1 MASMKWLFKSSTND
15 DTLIISRHKSVIMD
29 STVKFAPNIRP
40 PVFSFGFLRSI
51 VASWRD
57 QSSIRA
63 PGLMKIDSHSSDWRR
78 SSHYEG
84 TSSCERRAPI
94 ASARASAKRVGAKRR
109 PRHSFADSQSFNIQ
123 NSFTWRKRPA
133 AQSLHRH
140 TGPSNVTSQPSFDAT
155 SAKL

>member
-1 MASMKWLFKSSTND
+1 MPSVRRAMFIESAATRTCPPPGGHVDIQSSDSVLKEDMDLLAEVRISRRIRLINMASMKWLFKSSTND

-84 TSSCERRAPI
+84 TSSCERRAP
-94 ASARASAKRVGAKRR
+94 
-109 PRHSFADSQSFNIQ
+109 
-123 NSFTWRKRPA
+123 
-133 AQSLHRH
+133 
-140 TGPSNVTSQPSFDAT
+140 
-155 SAKL
+155 